1 MILHIIFQVKPG
13 HGGPKYSLIKH
24 LNAIIGAGQYRGH
37 TVASTQVPHFNK
49 CEITEEEKNMK
60 KSVLRNEEGF
70 TLIEII
76 AVLVILGIL
85 AAVAVPK
92 YVDMMTQ
99 AKTSATLGEVAEIKG
114 TLNAGWGK
122 ALLAN
127 GGSTVTPA
135 QAMSNAGLAASG
147 TLGTSPDNWAYT
159 ATANATGVA
168 ISVLS
173 RGGDTAYN
181 GAGAWNMPQ

>member
-1 MILHIIFQVKPG
+1 
-13 HGGPKYSLIKH
+13 
-24 LNAIIGAGQYRGH
+24 
-37 TVASTQVPHFNK
+37 
-49 CEITEEEKNMK
+49 MK
-60 KSVLRNEEGF
+60 KGVLRNEEGF

-92 YVDMMTQ
+92 YVNMMTQ

-122 ALLAN
+122 ALLVN

-135 QAMSNAGLAASG
+135 QAMSTAGLAASG
-147 TLGTSPDNWAYT
+147 TLGTAPDNWAYT

-168 ISVLS
+168 VSVLS

-181 GAGAWNMPQ
+181 GTGVWNMPQ

>member
-1 MILHIIFQVKPG
+1 
-13 HGGPKYSLIKH
+13 
-24 LNAIIGAGQYRGH
+24 
-37 TVASTQVPHFNK
+37 
-49 CEITEEEKNMK
+49 MK

-99 AKTSATLGEVAEIKG
+99 AKKSATLGEVAEIKG

-122 ALLAN
+122 ALLVN
-127 GGSTVTPA
+127 GGSNVTPA
-135 QAMSNAGLAASG
+135 QAMSNAGLIATG
-147 TLGTSPDNWAYT
+147 GILGTAPDNWAYT

-173 RGGDTAYN
+173 RDGNTGYSGTGN
-181 GAGAWNMPQ
+181 WNMPQ

>member
-1 MILHIIFQVKPG
+1 MQI
-13 HGGPKYSLIKH
+13 
-24 LNAIIGAGQYRGH
+24 
-37 TVASTQVPHFNK
+37 PHSNK
-49 CEITEEEKNMK
+49 CEITEEEKKMK
-60 KSVLRNEEGF
+60 KGVLRNEEGF

-92 YVDMMTQ
+92 YVNMMTQ

-122 ALLAN
+122 ALLVN

-147 TLGTSPDNWAYT
+147 TLGTAPDNWAYT

-168 ISVLS
+168 VSVLS

-181 GAGAWNMPQ
+181 GTGVWNMPQ